1 MSKGFLDESPLRAV
15 VVVSLLAVAYGMA
28 CVEMVSINYLMPFIA
43 NSLSLSNAQIGILVS
58 VYWVSFACSSI
69 AMSVAADRKRKHRAF
84 FCIALLLF
92 AVASPLSGIARSFWE
107 LLVARVI
114 MGLIEGPLLPLS
126 QTITLLESSDRRRG
140 MNMGIVLNVGPGL
153 LSGIAAP
160 ICLVSIAANFGWRVG
175 FFGIALV
182 GLICAICA
190 FGVLREPAAKP
201 RLIVESEPQRE
212 SLTLGIREMLRFP
225 NVLLC
230 AASSCL
236 SMAFVIIGL
245 AYLPLYFVTTKE
257 FTTMQAGTLMGM
269 LGLSTVVLSVILL
282 ALADRLGRKPVAVAG
297 SFVSVLCP
305 VTAIWYAGPMW
316 GLIAVMFVGW
326 ALTSTGALFM
336 ATIPSE
342 SVPPRFTSTVIGFM
356 TAVSTLVGGSGFPM
370 LAGWSADQWGLQAAL
385 LIQAGCAATAGGLAM
400 AMRETAPDRAT
411 RLVPMSLRVNSEDSR
426 NS

>member
-1 MSKGFLDESPLRAV
+1 
-15 VVVSLLAVAYGMA
+15 
-28 CVEMVSINYLMPFIA
+28 
-43 NSLSLSNAQIGILVS
+43 
-58 VYWVSFACSSI
+58 
-69 AMSVAADRKRKHRAF
+69 
-84 FCIALLLF
+84 
-92 AVASPLSGIARSFWE
+92 
-107 LLVARVI
+107 
-114 MGLIEGPLLPLS
+114 
-126 QTITLLESSDRRRG
+126 
-140 MNMGIVLNVGPGL
+140 
-153 LSGIAAP
+153 
-160 ICLVSIAANFGWRVG
+160 
-175 FFGIALV
+175 
-182 GLICAICA
+182 
-190 FGVLREPAAKP
+190 LREPAAKP